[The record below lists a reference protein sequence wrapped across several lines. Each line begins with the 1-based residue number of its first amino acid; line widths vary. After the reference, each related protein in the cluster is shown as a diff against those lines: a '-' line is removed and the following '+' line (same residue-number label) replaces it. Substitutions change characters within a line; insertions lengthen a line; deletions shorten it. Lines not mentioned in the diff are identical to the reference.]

1 MTNISKLCE
10 LIKGYCSDNI
20 DSEQFQSELTEL
32 CKRYGNPLYIENKSK
47 RLQLLTKPSTAEK
60 LRAKAQREGRSVN
73 DIVNTILEEALN
85 RGKLSR

>member
-32 CKRYGNPLYIENKSK
+32 CNRYGIEANQAVKG
-47 RLQLLTKPSTAEK
+47 AE
-60 LRAKAQREGRSVN
+60 EGGN
-73 DIVNTILEEALN
+73 IC
-85 RGKLSR
+85 G

>member
-32 CKRYGNPLYIENKSK
+32 CNRYGIEANQDVKGVS
-47 RLQLLTKPSTAEK
+47 SASG
-60 LRAKAQREGRSVN
+60 GR
-73 DIVNTILEEALN
+73 TIATTEDGGN
-85 RGKLSR
+85 ICG